1 MTYQVAQQHDSITAL
16 CPVKGTSLSVGSGFT
31 GVGFRHGQFYG
42 AMDPFIMVDHYTM
55 TAPTFGVRIP
65 ANVNAHSG

>member
-1 MTYQVAQQHDSITAL
+1 
-16 CPVKGTSLSVGSGFT
+16 
-31 GVGFRHGQFYG
+31 
-42 AMDPFIMVDHYTM
+42 MDPFIMVDHYTM